1 MRFRD
6 IVLEDR
12 KGQSRAV
19 LAKKIRVAES
29 TVAKWEKG
37 TYFPTITLLK
47 RYARA
52 MHWSDE
58 YFVYVKQLVEE
69 EKGSTYEPTGFVDS
83 ELLHRL
89 NEKYDEMRDWDLND
103 PLVIL
108 FRRNLGV
115 VK

>member
-52 MHWSDE
+52 MHWSSG

-69 EKGSTYEPTGFVDS
+69 EKGKLYEPTGFINR
-83 ELLHRL
+83 ELLLRL
-89 NEKYDEMRDWDLND
+89 NGKYNKMADWDLND
-103 PLVIL
+103 PLVIM
-108 FRRNLGV
+108 FRKDLGV
-115 VK
+115 IQ